1 MAIITEQGEW
11 ERLVDEE
18 VEEVL
23 EQDQLSNT
31 PEAGKARALM
41 ERPEVGERLDHQRG
55 GSVRGT
61 SDFHS
66 RSSSITSCDSVQG
79 MMLSTST
86 MEQSELSSSQY
97 SAINQEDF
105 QHELVVQAIKVKKKA
120 KRRRQGEW
128 QL

>member
-1 MAIITEQGEW
+1 MAIITEPGER
-11 ERLVDEE
+11 ERLVD
-18 VEEVL
+18 EEVL
-23 EQDQLSNT
+23 EQDQLSNS
-31 PEAGKARALM
+31 PEAGKAGALM

-55 GSVRGT
+55 GSVGGT